1 MEIEDSL
8 KKYCKKYVVNTSE
21 AADSVRGLGGGWN
34 FEEDHVAKRLT
45 VVPDNDVYEN
55 QMDKAHKSHL

>member
-1 MEIEDSL
+1 MLS
-8 KKYCKKYVVNTSE
+8 
-21 AADSVRGLGGGWN
+21 LGGGWN